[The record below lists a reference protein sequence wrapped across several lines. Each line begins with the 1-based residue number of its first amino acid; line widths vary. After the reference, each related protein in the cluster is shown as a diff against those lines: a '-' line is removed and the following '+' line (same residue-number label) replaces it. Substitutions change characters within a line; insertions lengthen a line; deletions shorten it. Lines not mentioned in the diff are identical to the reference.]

1 MTKLSCDL
9 GAEVRLTIP
18 FQDADPMGVTWHGNY
33 FRYMESAR
41 SALLDRIG
49 YNYREMSESGYLW
62 PIVDVRVK
70 YVRPTRFGQEIVVR
84 ATLVEYENRLKIR
97 YAVYDA
103 ASKEQVLKAHTIQ
116 VAVDMECNEMCYCS
130 PDALTSKVLKCVR
143 SS

>member
-1 MTKLSCDL
+1 MTELSCDL

-103 ASKEQVLKAHTIQ
+103 FSKEQVLKAHTIQ
-116 VAVDMECNEMCYCS
+116 VAVDMERNEMCYCS